1 MQESNLLEIKHRINI
16 VDLISNYVSL
26 KKRGSRFVGLCP
38 FHPEKT
44 PSFYVDP
51 DKNFYKCFGCGESG
65 DIFNFIQKHE
75 NLTFFEALTLLSE
88 KAGMPIEIPQN
99 NSEKKSEKDLILTAN
114 SYAEVYFK
122 KCLELS
128 QENIRS
134 YLYKRGLDDQLV
146 KHFNLG
152 YSPLEWDGLLKYLRG
167 QNISDNISMKAGL
180 ITKSEKGHIFDRFR
194 NRIIFPIKN
203 VMNKTIGFGGRIIEG
218 NEPKYLNSPE
228 TAVFFKSKEFYGLNL
243 STKSI
248 SSNNYALIVEGY
260 MDVIACHTA
269 GITNAIAVLGTALTN
284 DHIKRLSRY
293 TNNILLCF
301 DSDSA
306 GIKAALRSGEMFQEE
321 EMSVKIVSLPKGEDP
336 DSFIKTN
343 GRDSFLKF
351 TKDAL
356 DLLDFEIKESIKTF
370 DLNTNEGKV
379 NALSQ
384 AAKIIAKEHNFIK
397 QDTLI
402 KSVSSLHPNFG
413 SLIDVET
420 QIRNEVRRQSNLIKL
435 PNKNVKK
442 TPINT
447 ENITLNNKYLKAQQI
462 ILSGMLQGYYSLD
475 SIYNFLDSTY
485 FDDYYV
491 GISHLL
497 EEAYNSQK
505 NITYEELLEKA
516 IKNDLTNNF
525 YTILAKCNDMD
536 FESPVADLINILIN
550 EKNKRNTYRKE
561 ELLNKMKEGK
571 LTSDSSEYEELL
583 SLIKGKSFRA
593 K

>member
-88 KAGMPIEIPQN
+88 KAGIPIEPTKN
-99 NSEKKSEKDLILTAN
+99 SSEKKSEKDLILTAN
-114 SYAEVYFK
+114 SHAEVYFK
-122 KCLELS
+122 KCLELT
-128 QENIRS
+128 QGNIKS
-134 YLYKRGLDDQLV
+134 YLYKRGLDEQIV

-152 YSPLEWDGLLKYLRG
+152 YSSSEWDGLLKYLRK
-167 QNISDNISMKAGL
+167 QNISDDISINAGL
-180 ITKSEKGHIFDRFR
+180 VLKNEKGHIFDRFR

-203 VMNKTIGFGGRIIEG
+203 VMNKTIGFGGRITEG

-243 STKSI
+243 SAKSI

-260 MDVIACHTA
+260 MDVIACHAA
-269 GITNAIAVLGTALTN
+269 GITNAIAILGTALTGE
-284 DHIKRLSRY
+284 HIKRLSRY
-293 TNNILLCF
+293 TNNIFLCF

-306 GIKAALRSGEMFQEE
+306 GIKATLRSGEMFQKEE
-321 EMSVKIVSLPKGEDP
+321 ISVKIVSLPKGEDP
-336 DSFIKTN
+336 DSFIKTH
-343 GRDSFLKF
+343 GRDSFLEF
-351 TKDAL
+351 TKNAL
-356 DLLDFEIKESIKTF
+356 DLLDFEVKESMKTF

-379 NALSQ
+379 KALSE

-397 QDTLI
+397 QDVLI

-413 SLIDVET
+413 SLIDVEA
-420 QIRNEVRRQSNLIKL
+420 QIRNEVKRQSDLNRSSNNNTPKDSIIN
-435 PNKNVKK
+435 NK
-442 TPINT
+442 IN
-447 ENITLNNKYLKAQQI
+447 LNNKYLKAQQI
-462 ILSGMLQGYYSLD
+462 ILSGMIQGYYTLD
-475 SIYNFLDSTY
+475 SVYNFLNSTY
-485 FDDYYV
+485 FDDYCI
-491 GISHLL
+491 GISYLL
-497 EEAYNSQK
+497 EETYNSQK
-505 NITYEELLEKA
+505 NITYEGLLEKA
-516 IKNDLTNNF
+516 IKNDLTGNF
-525 YTILAKCNDMD
+525 YTILASCNDMD
-536 FESPVADLINILIN
+536 FKSSVEDLIDILIN
-550 EKNKRNTYRKE
+550 EKNKKNIYRKE

-571 LTSDSSEYEELL
+571 LVPDSDEYKEFL
-583 SLIKGKSFRA
+583 SLLKGKSFRA